1 MDAFY
6 ANSISVPGS
15 QVVTGAQKH
24 PGDYADAQSVLDWEK
39 STRAELKTSNF
50 AEVLAGRVPAAIK
63 RSTLSVPVDAVYPVL
78 IGDDY
83 TPMQK
88 SARMCERAKHNHEND
103 VKAIERESAMRSLN
117 DRIYNTLYPAPVP
130 SDAGHGA
137 RHAQAP
143 RGRARGPG

>member
-1 MDAFY
+1 M
-6 ANSISVPGS
+6 
-15 QVVTGAQKH
+15 TGAQKK

-39 STRAELKTSNF
+39 STRAELKTSSF

-137 RHAQAP
+137 RHAQAIVQSVP
-143 RGRARGPG
+143 SLPLPVWTPSLHSQ